1 MSRCRLYQT
10 EDGYAREADQ
20 RADAVFVSSH
30 TSDHAIQADRIVD
43 CNGWRRSVRATGAAQ
58 VPLEGIDD
66 GGELV
71 GELRAGKHFQVP
83 APHLHGVRAPATHYI
98 FGVCVSIQYK
108 NL

>member
-1 MSRCRLYQT
+1 MSRCRPYQT

-30 TSDHAIQADRIVD
+30 TSDHAIQADRIVG

-71 GELRAGKHFQVP
+71 GELRTGNMFSGAGSP
-83 APHLHGVRAPATHYI
+83 STWG
-98 FGVCVSIQYK
+98 
-108 NL
+108 